1 MAVQLKILLGN
12 AIKTTRSA
20 LGMSQEE
27 LAARA
32 GLHRTYISDVERGVR
47 NPSIAIVEKLAQA
60 LKLSIS
66 ALFDRASK
74 NGSPSNDVLE
84 ILLVEDNPED
94 VELTTRA
101 FEKARITNPL
111 HVVGDGVEALDFLF
125 ATGSYQHRAYASLP
139 EVILLD
145 LNLPKKGGLEVLR
158 RIKADQLT
166 KDIAVIVLTVSTR
179 DRDMAECRRLGVDTY
194 IVKPV
199 GFQKFSEV
207 TANFDL
213 AWMVV
218 KPPSNGAGKLG
229 TDGNRMRVAG

>member
-12 AIKTTRSA
+12 AIKSTRSA
-20 LGMSQEE
+20 LGISQEE

-66 ALFDRASK
+66 ALFERASK
-74 NGSPSNDVLE
+74 NGRLSSGVLE
-84 ILLVEDNPED
+84 ILLVEDNSHD
-94 VELTTRA
+94 IELTTRA
-101 FEKARITNPL
+101 FGKARITNPL

-145 LNLPKKGGLEVLR
+145 LNLPKKSGLEVLR

-166 KDIAVIVLTVSTR
+166 KNIAVIVLTVSTR
-179 DRDMAECRRLGVDTY
+179 DRDMAECRRLGVETY

-207 TANFDL
+207 TSNLDL
-213 AWMVV
+213 AWMLV
-218 KPPSNGAGKLG
+218 KPGSNGA
-229 TDGNRMRVAG
+229 DENRMRAAD